1 MTEDEAD
8 ERAWARRVML
18 REAAQVKASGEM
30 SGDTWLA
37 EVLIDPDAL
46 ESYQQDALALQRE
59 VRAIVAIV
67 WGE

>member
-1 MTEDEAD
+1 
-8 ERAWARRVML
+8 
-18 REAAQVKASGEM
+18 M